1 MSKNTKKAEK
11 YNQYVQCV
19 LFEQL
24 EQPKKPQQ
32 GASVYTQLHEGMELL
47 DATDGSVIIGDK
59 EVILKNGIIQKV
71 FNAITTDQQLSLLI

>member
-32 GASVYTQLHEGMELL
+32 DASVYTQLHEGMELL

-59 EVILKNGIIQKV
+59 EVILKNGIIEKV